1 MTSSVFWSRM
11 ARGDHVRQLSEAPR
25 LRLTGAL
32 QADCVVFCNRGG
44 LEELSSRIIQLEA
57 TVFAQHTRGD
67 APDVTNLYKPVDLLG
82 DLQNSRSFS
91 SSSGSSV
98 SRSYRGT
105 TSPWSTLVNHL
116 QTANI
121 DPELDLLRAD
131 VSRFADDERSS
142 TTTADILYDLY
153 RNFPHLTEQDFINY
167 IKAYARDAPYPILHY
182 ESLLQTTSDLLKVR
196 RARHWGQLVCVLMVR
211 LPSLPSQ
218 S

>member
-1 MTSSVFWSRM
+1 M
-11 ARGDHVRQLSEAPR
+11 AKGDHVRQLSEATR

-67 APDVTNLYKPVDLLG
+67 TSDVRKLSKPVDLLG
-82 DLQNSRSFS
+82 DVQNSRSFS

-121 DPELDLLRAD
+121 DSELDLLRAD

-153 RNFPHLTEQDFINY
+153 RNFPHLTEQDVIDY
-167 IKAYARDAPYPILHY
+167 IKAYAETLHIQSY
-182 ESLLQTTSDLLKVR
+182 ITNRCCR
-196 RARHWGQLVCVLMVR
+196 RPVIF
-211 LPSLPSQ
+211 
-218 S
+218 